1 MASHESTK
9 YKINRGFV
17 FKSVPSLCEL
27 KTKCGLHVRSVV
39 SNVNTKYRINR
50 CFVFKSVASLC
61 ELKAK
66 LGLRVRASS
75 PGRVVWGA
83 NCSDTV
89 HDNAI

>member
-1 MASHESTK
+1 M
-9 YKINRGFV
+9 
-17 FKSVPSLCEL
+17 FKSVSSLCEL
-27 KTKCGLHVRSVV
+27 KTKRGLCVRSVV

-50 CFVFKSVASLC
+50 GLVFKSVASLC
-61 ELKAK
+61 EL
-66 LGLRVRASS
+66 GLRDRASR